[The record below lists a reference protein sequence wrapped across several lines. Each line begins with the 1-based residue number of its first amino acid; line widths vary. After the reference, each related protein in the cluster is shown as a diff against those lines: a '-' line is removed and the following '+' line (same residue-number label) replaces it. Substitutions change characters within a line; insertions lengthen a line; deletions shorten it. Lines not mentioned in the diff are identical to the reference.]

1 MRRSSTPSRTLWLS
15 ISRSFVWS
23 SDPKSVVKLRP
34 VRHRTDVKVR
44 AHVTLCMLG
53 LYVQRELTRRLKK
66 EGVSAELCL
75 EQFEPCR
82 LSLYPGKGIA
92 GDAYVLPHIGRE
104 EMALLRRLGLTRLVD
119 PRELGPKFHRA
130 KRGGQLG
137 EWAALT
143 PRSEFVS
150 TEPDEVA

>member
-1 MRRSSTPSRTLWLS
+1 
-15 ISRSFVWS
+15 
-23 SDPKSVVKLRP
+23 
-34 VRHRTDVKVR
+34 VKVR

-53 LYVQRELTRRLKK
+53 LYVQRELTRRLNKQ
-66 EGVSAELCL
+66 GVSAELCL

-119 PRELGPKFHRA
+119 PRELG
-130 KRGGQLG
+130 
-137 EWAALT
+137 AALT